1 MSRAVQG
8 IAKFIYRFGD
18 YYWKNDFFFIESAG
32 ESFPSPTYL
41 IERTRTKN
49 DQTSFYVFE
58 YVLDGVGHI
67 ECDGKKYD
75 VTAGD
80 FYFLNRLHTHL
91 YYSDRED
98 PYHKIWIN
106 VGGRLLDGLVNAC
119 GLTDGALVLHNSA
132 TREII
137 ERFHQNLIG
146 INAENNEERMFAAQ
160 KIASELVLTVR
171 REYREQLGKSVG
183 TAEKIKDFIDSGI
196 SYNISLE
203 DIAQHFYLNK
213 SYIISIFSAK
223 YGYTPKQYII
233 DRKLRAACT
242 MLESDIYAISDISDV
257 LGFSSSQHFSSAF
270 KKRIGSSPDAYRKAK
285 MRERKNADEK
295 NDKS

>member
-1 MSRAVQG
+1 MSRAVHG
-8 IAKFIYRFGD
+8 NAKFIYRVGG
-18 YYWKNDFFFIESAG
+18 YYWKNDFFFVESAG
-32 ESFPSPTYL
+32 ESYPSPAYL

-49 DQTSFYVFE
+49 DQTSFYVLE
-58 YVLDGVGHI
+58 YVIDGVGHI

-75 VTAGD
+75 VGAGD
-80 FYFLNRLHTHL
+80 FYFLNRLHSHL
-91 YYSDRED
+91 YYSDKED

-119 GLTDGALVLHNSA
+119 GLTGGALVLHRSG
-132 TREII
+132 TRALI
-137 ERFHQNLIG
+137 ERFHAHLNG
-146 INAENNEERMFAAQ
+146 INAENNEERMLACQ
-160 KIASELVLTVR
+160 KTVSELLLEVR
-171 REYREQLGKSVG
+171 REYRAQLGQTVG
-183 TAEKIKDFIDSGI
+183 TAEKIKDYIDSGI

-233 DRKLRAACT
+233 DRKLRAART
-242 MLESDIYAISDISDV
+242 MLEGDIYAISDISDV

-270 KKRIGSSPDAYRKAK
+270 KKKIGISPDAYRKAK
-285 MRERKNADEK
+285 MLERKKAE
-295 NDKS
+295 